1 MCKRNYK
8 IIPKEFSFG
17 TSYQV
22 EVWDTY
28 GRYTE
33 VYEKDVV
40 SAWKFIYEYWSK
52 EKENKNSDDL
62 MCKTI
67 QKCIEIDEKRGAL
80 KGNTDG
86 LD

>member
-8 IIPKEFSFG
+8 IVPKEFSFG

-33 VYEKDVV
+33 VYEKDIVG
-40 SAWKFIYEYWSK
+40 AWKFIYDYWSK
-52 EKENKNSDDL
+52 EEENKKSDEL

-67 QKCIEIDEKRGAL
+67 QNCIELDKKGGLL
-80 KGNTDG
+80 KGNRDN

>member
-8 IIPKEFSFG
+8 ITPKEFSFG
-17 TSYQV
+17 KSFQV

-40 SAWKFIYEYWSK
+40 SAWKFIYDYWDK
-52 EKENKNSDDL
+52 EEENKKSDECMNRAIQQMIKLDKENGI
-62 MCKTI
+62 T
-67 QKCIEIDEKRGAL
+67 
-80 KGNTDG
+80 KGNRDG

>member
-8 IIPKEFSFG
+8 ITPKEFSFG

-22 EVWDTY
+22 EVWDDY
-28 GRYTE
+28 GKYVE
-33 VYEKDVV
+33 VYENSMI
-40 SAWKFIYEYWSK
+40 SASMFVLNWW
-52 EKENKNSDDL
+52 EKSEENKMYDDL

-67 QKCIEIDEKRGAL
+67 QKLIKLDEKGRL
-80 KGNTDG
+80 LTSNRDN

>member
-8 IIPKEFSFG
+8 IVPKEFSFG

-40 SAWKFIYEYWSK
+40 NAWKFIYDYWSK
-52 EKENKNSDDL
+52 EEENKNSDEL
-62 MCKTI
+62 TCKTI
-67 QKCIEIDEKRGAL
+67 QKCIELDEKI
-80 KGNTDG
+80 KSTV
-86 LD
+86 

>member
-8 IIPKEFSFG
+8 ITPKEFSFG

-40 SAWKFIYEYWSK
+40 SAWKFIYDYWSK
-52 EKENKNSDDL
+52 EEKNKNSDEL
-62 MCKTI
+62 MCMLGRGTFGLIVFSLVTI
-67 QKCIEIDEKRGAL
+67 IKEVV
-80 KGNTDG
+80 
-86 LD
+86 

>member
-8 IIPKEFSFG
+8 IVPKEFSFG

-40 SAWKFIYEYWSK
+40 NAWKFIYDYWSK
-52 EKENKNSDDL
+52 EEENKNSDEL

-67 QKCIEIDEKRGAL
+67 QKLIELDEKGRL
-80 KGNTDG
+80 LTSNRDN